1 LTKAIEKNPDK
12 IMEALQKAAQSAQ
25 KVAREKEMQ
34 EEQQAREEEYK
45 NPKQAELKDDRA
57 YRGSKDAPITIV
69 EYSDF
74 QCPFC
79 AQLYTTIERAK
90 AEFGNS
96 LVVAVRNFPLIS
108 HEQAMP
114 AAEAAECA
122 AEQNKYWEMYHALF
136 EANKSDA
143 LNIDQM
149 SADAKK
155 IGLDMALFTACLTKE
170 KYKDKIVAEKAEVK
184 DLGIIG
190 TPASF
195 LNNQYLPGALPYEDF
210 TYPDGTPALG
220 LRSLIQ
226 QKINETTKN

>member
-1 LTKAIEKNPDK
+1 VEAKNLTKIYGKKENATNDMGLASAVAVNKNMNVRPID
-12 IMEALQKAAQSAQ
+12 
-25 KVAREKEMQ
+25 R
-34 EEQQAREEEYK
+34 
-45 NPKQAELKDDRA
+45 DDHLW
-57 YRGSKDAPITIV
+57 GPIDAPVVFIV
-69 EYSDF
+69 YDDF